1 MEGLR
6 WRFDMYRLPL
16 SGWACEGD
24 ILMINFDEELK
35 KYKPSLEV
43 DQAEEAIQRND
54 LRDVVEI
61 VEEMLQEFRNDP
73 KRFKQFSEV
82 RQ

>member
-1 MEGLR
+1 
-6 WRFDMYRLPL
+6 
-16 SGWACEGD
+16 
-24 ILMINFDEELK
+24 MINFDEELK

-54 LRDVVEI
+54 LRDGVDI

-73 KRFKQFSEV
+73 KRFKQF
-82 RQ
+82 

>member
-1 MEGLR
+1 
-6 WRFDMYRLPL
+6 
-16 SGWACEGD
+16 
-24 ILMINFDEELK
+24 MINYDEELK

-54 LRDVVEI
+54 LRDVVDI

-73 KRFKQFSEV
+73 KRFKQF
-82 RQ
+82 